1 MPPLLF
7 RLWVPPT
14 NISSTSYFLSAPT
27 SAFWWAQQ
35 ISFDLV
41 HPDKDLGLNKVWT
54 KLNLQMII
62 FMIHVSW
69 SSTKTAQ
76 ITPENHLFVFSNKN
90 GSLNS
95 SWPLHCIRSHLNA
108 QRCIRPPKNLIFQE
122 VTRCHEY
129 RVNHCQLTRHLHY
142 MEA

>member
-1 MPPLLF
+1 MIFRRQHVVAWQRLSPGQGPIHPRRQPRSLPHWLWRSGWHGDKLPRCHRQLLQCQMG
-7 RLWVPPT
+7 T
-14 NISSTSYFLSAPT
+14 N
-27 SAFWWAQQ
+27 W
-35 ISFDLV
+35 
-41 HPDKDLGLNKVWT
+41 
-54 KLNLQMII
+54 
-62 FMIHVSW
+62 IHICW

-90 GSLNS
+90 DSLNS

-129 RVNHCQLTRHLHY
+129 RANHCQLTRHLHY